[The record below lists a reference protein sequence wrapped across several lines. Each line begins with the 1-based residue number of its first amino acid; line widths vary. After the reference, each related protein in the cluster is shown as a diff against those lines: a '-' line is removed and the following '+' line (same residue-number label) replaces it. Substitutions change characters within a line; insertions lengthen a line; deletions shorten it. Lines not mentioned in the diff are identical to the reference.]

1 MTEQNLEVRAGAA
14 GIVRERE
21 RCKLRKST
29 DVLGSRAE
37 GLPVRDVGIASLD
50 ALDFVPANS
59 VPPKRTRLKRRKEKE
74 RKTSEYSSS
83 NDDTPIICA
92 ITIASFAISH

>member
-1 MTEQNLEVRAGAA
+1 V
-14 GIVRERE
+14 
-21 RCKLRKST
+21 KLGQFT

-59 VPPKRTRLKRRKEKE
+59 VPPKRTRARKRKKKRMEIV
-74 RKTSEYSSS
+74 RSSSS
-83 NDDTPIICA
+83 NDNTPIICA
-92 ITIASFAISH
+92 ITIASFAMSH